1 MEKACVNRAGYSRG
15 GLIWTVAT
23 LLLAL
28 VLSVHFASAQGTGAA
43 SPDPAPTD
51 AVKVS
56 GKTLVVKGSAR
67 LKQGHGSSRYA
78 ALLKGYG
85 QLLRYGLR
93 NGMFPGGWGSED
105 NGYRFYRI
113 DADHPASDVLSWI
126 ARSKVTDEKNV
137 DGDKVLTLES
147 PAVGTLASAQ
157 PFLRSMTTQDV
168 DLDGLSDVIGVGY
181 DGRVYVLQS
190 PGQGESKVKARS
202 ESFGLLELVSG
213 PGYERVRAVLP
224 LGLES
229 VERVGEQQLRVLMKF
244 ETLEV
249 VNGELQGRLEEKREV
264 LVSMSDTLKRIRFTI
279 TEPPDFARLY
289 DESVEIRGSAI
300 SEKLLDDVT
309 VRLNGKM
316 AWESP
321 SGIGIRAL
329 QLNLAQKL
337 SPGWNSLRITARDQ
351 DGFSQMREVWV
362 ENVSA
367 EKAGPSPKK
376 RAIIFALD
384 NKLKQDRIRKALIES
399 GFHDAWITIVEGEEA
414 TGEGLLA
421 SLRESLGA
429 TELLLYCE
437 ATTLPG
443 ALVEGKSL
451 RFEDREVTP
460 SDIVQAIQAGGYDKA
475 VGLFHTEVLPARRN
489 QFTSFELWRD
499 TSAFLERLGDAGRL
513 MIANVEAPNEGTRG
527 QRKRSRERLMEALE
541 AVSGSDL
548 ARVLDQSAP
557 EYTLFRGWMYGTPV
571 L

>member
-1 MEKACVNRAGYSRG
+1 
-15 GLIWTVAT
+15 
-23 LLLAL
+23 
-28 VLSVHFASAQGTGAA
+28 
-43 SPDPAPTD
+43 
-51 AVKVS
+51 
-56 GKTLVVKGSAR
+56 
-67 LKQGHGSSRYA
+67 
-78 ALLKGYG
+78 
-85 QLLRYGLR
+85 
-93 NGMFPGGWGSED
+93 MFPGGWGSED

-376 RAIIFALD
+376 RAIIFALTRNSECFSID
-384 NKLKQDRIRKALIES
+384 VDVNFFYLISYIFADFFCNFLFNAL
-399 GFHDAWITIVEGEEA
+399 F
-414 TGEGLLA
+414 
-421 SLRESLGA
+421 
-429 TELLLYCE
+429 
-437 ATTLPG
+437 
-443 ALVEGKSL
+443 
-451 RFEDREVTP
+451 
-460 SDIVQAIQAGGYDKA
+460 
-475 VGLFHTEVLPARRN
+475 
-489 QFTSFELWRD
+489 
-499 TSAFLERLGDAGRL
+499 
-513 MIANVEAPNEGTRG
+513 
-527 QRKRSRERLMEALE
+527 
-541 AVSGSDL
+541 
-548 ARVLDQSAP
+548 
-557 EYTLFRGWMYGTPV
+557 
-571 L
+571 